1 MIKKIFNIKLL
12 VLLLGVSLTFT
23 SCFKDDSVEGT
34 PVSDITIADFETSY
48 TKVSYVG
55 EVLTINP
62 EIETGY
68 ADSDLE
74 YRWTIVPVQNSN
86 PKTYT
91 QPTEIST
98 EKNLNYEV
106 NIAPDDYTV
115 RLQVSSKSNSYSVSQ
130 TTTLVVTTEFSRGF
144 YILKENAE
152 GNSELDMLTTEGV
165 LSENLLS
172 HTREGGALKGA
183 PLMLS
188 AIYGQNYIEEGSTS
202 TGKVN
207 MICVTTKDKE
217 IATFR
222 STDMKEI
229 YNRSNMRYSSFDDD
243 EVPYCL
249 QTGMYMSHLFTSKG
263 VTSTYNSK
271 GYSGKF
277 GMADTETDCSIYMV
291 RTGYNICY
299 WDQTGH
305 NIYMCD
311 FNGGISLVKET
322 DGTGLQLADYNCVG
336 SGAHR
341 TGGVFFIMEKEDTK
355 ERVAYNLT
363 RNGTLSATYAIDA
376 SKHIAKSSFVRVN
389 ALQGYYMYGV
399 DGNKLYGYD
408 WTSGNEI
415 EMNLQGI
422 GSGETITYVSNQYL
436 NPSPISSGSEKLD
449 YLAVGTQSGNQYHI
463 YFYKMVGG
471 IPDGEPVLKA
481 LGTGTL
487 HSVRFI
493 TPKFSSSDFMAT
505 LPNVLCD

>member
-12 VLLLGVSLTFT
+12 VLLLGVGLTLT
-23 SCFKDDSVEGT
+23 SCFKDDSTEGM

-55 EVLTINP
+55 EMLTINP

-68 ADSDLE
+68 PESDLE
-74 YRWTIVPVQNSN
+74 YRWTIVPIQDSN
-86 PKTYT
+86 LSSYT
-91 QPTEIST
+91 QPSEIST

-106 NIAPDDYTV
+106 NIAPDNYTV

-144 YILKENAE
+144 YILKENSE
-152 GNSELDMLTTEGV
+152 GNSELDLLTTEGV

-172 HTREGGALKGA
+172 HTRDGGALKGA

-188 AIYGQNYIEEGSTS
+188 AIYGQNYIEEGTTS
-202 TGKVN
+202 TDKAN

-217 IATFR
+217 IASFR

-229 YNRSNMRYSSFDDD
+229 YNKNNMTFSPFEAD
-243 EVPYCL
+243 ETPYCL

-263 VTSTYNSK
+263 VASTYNYK
-271 GYSGKF
+271 GYSGKL
-277 GMADTETDCSIYMV
+277 GLSPTDTDCSVYMA
-291 RTGYNICY
+291 RTGNNICY

-305 NIYMCD
+305 NIYMCNY
-311 FNGGISLVKET
+311 NGEISLVTET
-322 DGTGLQLADYNCVG
+322 DGTKLQLADYNCVG
-336 SGAHR
+336 AGGNKNSGN
-341 TGGVFFIMEKEDTK
+341 TLFILENTDKA
-355 ERVAYNLT
+355 RVVYELT
-363 RNGTLSATYAIDA
+363 RNGILNATYAIDA
-376 SKHIAKSSFVRVN
+376 SKHIAKSRFVRVN
-389 ALQGYYMYGV
+389 ALQGSYMYGV
-399 DGNKLYGYD
+399 DENKLYGYD
-408 WTSGNEI
+408 WTSGNEV

-436 NPSPISSGSEKLD
+436 NPSPDSSDSEKLD

-471 IPDGEPVLKA
+471 IPDGESVLKA
-481 LGTGTL
+481 SGTGTL

-493 TPKFSSSDFMAT
+493 TPKFSSSDFMVT